1 MIPLSKMFVHVCR
14 GEIMVKKDL
23 FGLCPFVTS
32 QKLLSGKWSIYIIY
46 LLSEKSVR
54 FNELLRLMPEG
65 MTHTTLS
72 RQLRFLEEEGL
83 VLRKEFNQ
91 IPPKVEYSLSE
102 LGKNFQPVLDSLE
115 LWAKQYIENI
125 KK

>member
-1 MIPLSKMFVHVCR
+1 MEKQ
-14 GEIMVKKDL
+14 DL

-46 LLSEKSVR
+46 LLSDKSIR

-72 RQLRFLEEEGL
+72 RQLKFLEEEGL
-83 VLRKEFNQ
+83 IIRTEYNQ
-91 IPPKVEYSLSE
+91 VPPKVEYSLSPI
-102 LGKNFQPVLDSLE
+102 GKEFQPVLEQLENWANSYIKNLSL
-115 LWAKQYIENI
+115 KENTL
-125 KK
+125 

>member
-1 MIPLSKMFVHVCR
+1 M
-14 GEIMVKKDL
+14 EKKDL

-46 LLSEKSVR
+46 LLSEKNIR

-72 RQLRFLEEEGL
+72 RQLKFLEEEGL
-83 VLRKEFNQ
+83 IVRTEYNQ
-91 IPPKVEYSLSE
+91 VPPRVEYSLSE
-102 LGKNFQPVLDSLE
+102 IGKHFEPVLNQLE
-115 LWAKQYIENI
+115 IWGNVYIKNL
-125 KK
+125 KNQQKNA